1 MFITRAH
8 AQENERNK
16 KLYLREL
23 YINESGIKASDCQY
37 FLAFRLTSNYNLLHQ
52 LQKCQNEYLAQDSTV
67 QPMLEQLEKKAHIPL
82 NIIQCDETRLEE
94 LKKLIGKVVIKH
106 REELANPPE
115 IEVRGLGIERT
126 RQCLYQPISIYTNFR
141 NRNFDSK
148 SPFDERDCWFYY
160 IHQLFEDMLSES
172 GFETFDHS
180 LSEQMTLFRAKAGH
194 EFKVKLKYLKPY
206 ATALFGVLTRMD
218 LSSLHLCSLKSTEAP
233 SEDGFY
239 HIEETYVLN
248 K

>member
-94 LKKLIGKVVIKH
+94 LKKLIGKVVDKGRFQIEKKKNCVT
-106 REELANPPE
+106 LLQPPS
-115 IEVRGLGIERT
+115 V
-126 RQCLYQPISIYTNFR
+126 
-141 NRNFDSK
+141 
-148 SPFDERDCWFYY
+148 
-160 IHQLFEDMLSES
+160 
-172 GFETFDHS
+172 
-180 LSEQMTLFRAKAGH
+180 
-194 EFKVKLKYLKPY
+194 YLP
-206 ATALFGVLTRMD
+206 TPFGVQKANFFMFFA
-218 LSSLHLCSLKSTEAP
+218 CFKKSIFDKKNFLYP
-233 SEDGFY
+233 W
-239 HIEETYVLN
+239 
-248 K
+248 